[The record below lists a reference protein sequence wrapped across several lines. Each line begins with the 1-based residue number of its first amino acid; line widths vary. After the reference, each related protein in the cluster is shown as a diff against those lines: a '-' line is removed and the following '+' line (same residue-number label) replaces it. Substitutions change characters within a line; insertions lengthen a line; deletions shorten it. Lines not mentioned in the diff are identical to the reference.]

1 MSNTTYRGLKTN
13 SKKARANL
21 REYIRNHA
29 DFSSY
34 EQETPADFGALACAI
49 LDTFRAEYRWTIDDN
64 TRRRYYGIESDAFL
78 DWCAGL
84 PSVLDTCYYYNRS
97 AVDDVAAILEQ
108 PPEQAQRYSEQ
119 ASENFLTRY
128 IYSELKRAEE
138 GARK

>member
-1 MSNTTYRGLKTN
+1 MTNTTNRGLKTN

-34 EQETPADFGALACAI
+34 EQETPAEFSALACAI
-49 LDTFRAEYRWTIDDN
+49 LETFRIEYRWFDEN
-64 TRRRYYGIESDAFL
+64 TRRCYCGIEGEAFL

-84 PSVLDTCYYYNRS
+84 PSVLDTCYYYNRP
-97 AVDDVAAILEQ
+97 AVDDVAAILQE
-108 PPEQAQRYSEQ
+108 PPEQAQRYTET
-119 ASENFLTRY
+119 AAANFLTRY

-138 GARK
+138 ATK